1 MEEKP
6 TRPFGVTVLAVLNLI
21 GGLLAVI
28 GGLGLLLLSAIGAPI
43 PMLGLILFPIA
54 IIGLAGLVVGI
65 LQLVVAYGLWT
76 GRMWAWRFAFLLAIL
91 NIISI
96 IWRNL
101 IGLIIGIIVIYY
113 LTGPYVKKFF
123 NVQ

>member
-1 MEEKP
+1 MEEKTP
-6 TRPFGVTVLAVLNLI
+6 RPFGVTILAVLNLI
-21 GGLLAVI
+21 GGILAVI
-28 GGLGLLLLSAIGAPI
+28 GGLGLLLLGAIGAPI

-65 LQLVVAYGLWT
+65 LQLIVAYGLWM
-76 GRMWAWRFAFLLAIL
+76 GRTWAWWFAFLLAIL

-101 IGLIIGIIVIYY
+101 IGLIIGVVIIYY
-113 LTGPYVKKFF
+113 LTRPYVKEFF